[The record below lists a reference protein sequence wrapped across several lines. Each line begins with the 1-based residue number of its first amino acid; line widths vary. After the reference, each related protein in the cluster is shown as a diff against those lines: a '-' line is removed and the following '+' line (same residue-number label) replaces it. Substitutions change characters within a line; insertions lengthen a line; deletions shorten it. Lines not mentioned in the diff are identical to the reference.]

1 MQRFRRKNGQKGF
14 TMIELMVV
22 VVIVGVLA
30 AIAIPIY
37 GKYIKNAR
45 ITEATGRMGEIITA
59 AKAYA
64 QEHEALTTPFHATWP
79 AIQAGGSI
87 GVVDLSPSQY
97 FTYEITA
104 GGTDA
109 TTQPLTI
116 KATGTGKMAD
126 PSVVTVIITVP
137 NINSNGLAPVIGGL

>member
-1 MQRFRRKNGQKGF
+1 MYRFCNRSDRKGF

-45 ITEATGRMGEIITA
+45 LTEATGRIGEIVTA

-64 QEHEALTTPFHATWP
+64 QENQDASGNPTWP
-79 AIQAGGSI
+79 PAAGG
-87 GVVDLSPSQY
+87 GVVDLTQTEQ
-97 FTYEITA
+97 FTYAITA
-104 GGTDA
+104 GAAGNA
-109 TTQPLTI
+109 NTTQLTI
-116 KATGTGKMAD
+116 TATGRAGTKMAGVG
-126 PSVVTVIITVP
+126 VVVSIP
-137 NINSNGLAPVIGGL
+137 NINANGTPPVISGL